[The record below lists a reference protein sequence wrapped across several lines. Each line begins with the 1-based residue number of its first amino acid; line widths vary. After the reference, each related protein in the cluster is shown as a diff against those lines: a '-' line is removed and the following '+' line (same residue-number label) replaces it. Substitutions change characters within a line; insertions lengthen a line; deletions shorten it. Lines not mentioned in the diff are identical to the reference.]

1 MKQPEGN
8 TSPQRIV
15 LFDGICNFCNF
26 WIQFALKR
34 DSKEK
39 LLFTS
44 LQGETAKKLL
54 PQYGIDPAI
63 LTSVIFIDNGKVY
76 KESSAALRV
85 CRYLDGGWKLL
96 YVLILIPPF
105 LRDYTYQWIGKNRYK
120 WFGKK
125 ETCMLPTPAQRKRF
139 LD

>member
-1 MKQPEGN
+1 MKQPKDN

-34 DSKEK
+34 DRKGK

-44 LQGETAKKLL
+44 LQGETARTIL
-54 PQYGIDPAI
+54 PQFGIDPAV
-63 LTSVIFIDNGKVY
+63 LTSVIFID
-76 KESSAALRV
+76 
-85 CRYLDGGWKLL
+85 DG
-96 YVLILIPPF
+96 
-105 LRDYTYQWIGKNRYK
+105 
-120 WFGKK
+120 
-125 ETCMLPTPAQRKRF
+125 MLPTPAQRKRF